1 MLKTGRVCLRIHYRL
16 RGDGGG
22 FFHTFRTTGVRLFN
36 NIIIHINNDE
46 EARGQSLCV
55 TSCVAV
61 NERP

>member
-55 TSCVAV
+55 
-61 NERP
+61 